1 MNGRRPH
8 GGGDEPSA
16 MPFKLKT
23 TPRTMTTSNELPRL
37 AVFIDAENVGNPE
50 SIELVFNKIKVEKL
64 GTPTVKRVYGN
75 PTLLHSKKWEAKCK
89 EHDIEIVE
97 QERFV
102 PHKNSADV
110 KIVVDA
116 VRLRLRKNK
125 NKINAFC
132 FVSSDTDFRPLVEF
146 ISKGNRK
153 VYGFGKESTSQALRE
168 VFADGFFSFEQLF
181 EPIRKTICDEAA
193 ILLES
198 CPSLSLSYSMMSKKL
213 RENLGDKVIPS
224 EFAPKSIL
232 KTDMRFNVE
241 RDLNAVC
248 LRSKREM
255 VCLVVRHILEE
266 RKDSAEWI
274 PLTSIGT
281 LVRSQLSLSKT
292 FRLLA
297 TLKSEPSWFEIKT
310 NEVGTVTFVR
320 LLNQCVVTDADDA

>member
-8 GGGDEPSA
+8 GGGNEPSV

-23 TPRTMTTSNELPRL
+23 PPRTMTTSNELPRL

-89 EHDIEIVE
+89 EHGIEIVE

-153 VYGFGKESTSQALRE
+153 VYGFGKESTLPALCK
-168 VFADGFFSFEQLF
+168 VFKDGFFPFEKLQGKQQNPNNRKQKQTILSK
-181 EPIRKTICDEAA
+181 IATKNATACRKTKQNAPMASEKISQDA
-193 ILLES
+193 IRWIKWFLEIQKS
-198 CPSLSLSYSMMSKKL
+198 WTPASAVRRGL
-213 RENLGDKVIPS
+213 RATTYIPKGFDLIRVLKSNPTIFAIRPGNKGS
-224 EFAPKSIL
+224 ELDVRLAKSI
-232 KTDMRFNVE
+232 
-241 RDLNAVC
+241 
-248 LRSKREM
+248 
-255 VCLVVRHILEE
+255 
-266 RKDSAEWI
+266 
-274 PLTSIGT
+274 
-281 LVRSQLSLSKT
+281 SKT
-292 FRLLA
+292 E
-297 TLKSEPSWFEIKT
+297 TSDT
-310 NEVGTVTFVR
+310 
-320 LLNQCVVTDADDA
+320 